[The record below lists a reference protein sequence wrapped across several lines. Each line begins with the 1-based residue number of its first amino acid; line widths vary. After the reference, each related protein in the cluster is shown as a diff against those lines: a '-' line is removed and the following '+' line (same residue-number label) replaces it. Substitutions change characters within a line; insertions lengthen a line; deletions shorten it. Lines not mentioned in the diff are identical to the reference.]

1 MTVKNAILL
10 LFLFSAFLSLG
21 CAYQPDNG
29 ISIPNITATPEPTA
43 TPVEA
48 VTSYQPFELQFGIK
62 YKVKVLKIID
72 GDTIDVLMPDG
83 SVERVRMLG
92 VDTPEKDP
100 EDNKPYEYDSI
111 TNLTYLAEW
120 GIKAKEF
127 AKSMLEGKYVYIEFD
142 EKAGFRGY
150 YGRLLYGLLEL
161 HSGFSERSP
170 RQV

>member
-1 MTVKNAILL
+1 M
-10 LFLFSAFLSLG
+10 
-21 CAYQPDNG
+21 
-29 ISIPNITATPEPTA
+29 
-43 TPVEA
+43 
-48 VTSYQPFELQFGIK
+48 
-62 YKVKVLKIID
+62 
-72 GDTIDVLMPDG
+72 DVLMPDG

-150 YGRLLYGLLEL
+150 YGRLLAYVYLQNGTDFTALFVKNGYARVYVEGNIQEGRILRAAR
-161 HSGFSERSP
+161 ERGQT
-170 RQV
+170 RM